1 MVAQGHAIDQ
11 LCDNEYRPSTVI
23 ARGVALLQRPSDHM
37 GAGSQAS

>member
-23 ARGVALLQRPSDHM
+23 ARGDAEVVVRLR
-37 GAGSQAS
+37 ASH